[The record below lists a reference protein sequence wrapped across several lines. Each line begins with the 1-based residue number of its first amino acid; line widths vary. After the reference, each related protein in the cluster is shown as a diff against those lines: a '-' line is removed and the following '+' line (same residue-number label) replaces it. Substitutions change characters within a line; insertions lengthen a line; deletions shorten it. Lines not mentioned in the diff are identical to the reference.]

1 MSIPNEI
8 LAALLTAGL
17 GLQAWT
23 LIEIVKLKI
32 KVAVLSQRI
41 EDAGL

>member
-1 MSIPNEI
+1 MNIPVEVAVAF
-8 LAALLTAGL
+8 LSAGL

-32 KVAVLSQRI
+32 KVAVLAQRI